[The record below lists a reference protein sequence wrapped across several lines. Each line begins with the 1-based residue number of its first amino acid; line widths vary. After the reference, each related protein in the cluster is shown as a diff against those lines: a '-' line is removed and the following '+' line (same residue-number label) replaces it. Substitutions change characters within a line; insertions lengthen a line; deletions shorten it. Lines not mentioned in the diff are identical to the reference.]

1 MHNLINRKAF
11 CQEARAYSVEKYF
24 KIFARERKES
34 ATSNE
39 AAVFSLVVCQIQL
52 HFLLYSLILFLLPFY
67 QHSDL
72 HIKLEAERIA
82 TVGNARRIAAAISCE
97 VGTVAVVT
105 TPKNT
110 WVRITAVRAT

>member
-34 ATSNE
+34 ATPNE

-52 HFLLYSLILFLLPFY
+52 YFLLYLLALFLLPFLSAFSPT
-67 QHSDL
+67 H
-72 HIKLEAERIA
+72 KAE
-82 TVGNARRIAAAISCE
+82 G
-97 VGTVAVVT
+97 G
-105 TPKNT
+105 KNCC
-110 WVRITAVRAT
+110 